1 MKNTMMKMKMMM
13 SINEEYEKLEDFRK
27 KIQDLYQIADLK
39 EWADLEESKES
50 GLTYNQNQYDYLQDL
65 IKKM

>member
-1 MKNTMMKMKMMM
+1 MM

>member
-1 MKNTMMKMKMMM
+1 MMM